1 MRGRLITEKK
11 DEAVSKGIDAAMSNK
26 SKLEIGDWAWVYDD
40 HSTVTGGG
48 KHVLKTNEGSSA
60 LKFVAALV
68 SKLANCWTCP
78 YKELFVGPGKTADGR
93 EVGPKSLLL
102 EKTSPVEELMRAG
115 IHRCKKCF
123 NSYDGVTPPSFF
135 HGP

>member
-1 MRGRLITEKK
+1 MRGRLTTEKK
-11 DEAVSKGIDAAMSNK
+11 DGAVNKEIDSAMSNK

-68 SKLANCWTCP
+68 RKLANCWTCP
-78 YKELFVGPGKTADGR
+78 YKELVVGPGKTADGR
-93 EVGPKSLLL
+93 EVGPKSFLL
-102 EKTSPVEELMRAG
+102 EITSPVEE
-115 IHRCKKCF
+115 
-123 NSYDGVTPPSFF
+123 
-135 HGP
+135 